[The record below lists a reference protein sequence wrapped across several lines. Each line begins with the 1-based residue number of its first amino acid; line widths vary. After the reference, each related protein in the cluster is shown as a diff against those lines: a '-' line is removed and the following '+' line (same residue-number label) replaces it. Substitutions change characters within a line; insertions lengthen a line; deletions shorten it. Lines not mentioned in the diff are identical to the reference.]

1 MKRLVILIGLIL
13 VNLTL
18 FSQNFQA
25 LIDSGVSLHDRG
37 EYDRAIEKY
46 LEALKIQP
54 NSSVANY
61 EISYSYMLKED
72 YVNSILYADKVIE
85 ANDGHVIPA
94 VLTKSSAL
102 DYMGFTDQAIEL
114 LKKTIKKHGGSN
126 LLHFNLAI
134 DYYKINDLENAEK
147 QLHSS
152 LKYKFYHASSHLLMA
167 NVIQDMGRTTQSIL
181 SRSFFLLLEPNSNR
195 SKEAI
200 EVLKRKVIPNISAK
214 TDSTGKKIIN
224 ITFDADDDSEFA
236 SAGLM
241 LQMLQA
247 SKYSTD
253 SISKSNQQIFNDA
266 MKSLFEY
273 LGKMDSKK
281 KSGLWWEHYIPFFS
295 ELAKSQHMETYCY
308 IICQS
313 TDDEALKWVS
323 ANESLVTMFYDW
335 AQKTMDAQKF

>member
-1 MKRLVILIGLIL
+1 MKRIL
-13 VNLTL
+13 VFIAFIFMQLSL

-25 LIDSGVSLHDRG
+25 LIDSGISLHDRG
-37 EYDRAIEKY
+37 EYDKAIEKY

-61 EISYSYMLKED
+61 EISYSYMGKED
-72 YVNSILYADKVIE
+72 YVNAIVYADKVIE
-85 ANDGHVIPA
+85 ANDGSLIPA
-94 VLTKSSAL
+94 ILTKSSSL
-102 DYMGFTDQAIEL
+102 DYMGFTDEAIIL

-126 LLHFNLAI
+126 LLHYNLAI
-134 DYYKINDLENAEK
+134 DYYKTNDFENAEK

-152 LKYKFYHASSHLLMA
+152 LKYKFYHASSHLLMGS
-167 NVIQDMGRTTQSIL
+167 VMQSMGKTTQSIL
-181 SRSFFLLLEPNSNR
+181 CKSFFLLLEPDTYR

-200 EVLKRKVIPNISAK
+200 ELLKGMVISNVKQS
-214 TDSTGKKIIN
+214 TDTSGKITIN
-224 ITFDADDDSEFA
+224 IAIEADDSEFA
-236 SAGLM
+236 TAKLM
-241 LQMLQA
+241 LQMIQA
-247 SKYSTD
+247 SKISTEYRDKSKQEIFTD
-253 SISKSNQQIFNDA
+253 S

-273 LGKMDSKK
+273 LGEMESKK

-313 TDDEALKWVS
+313 TDDEALKWVN